1 MGLDPWQLA
10 FVTAAAVALLIG
22 VNRFGPLGLLYAA
35 PIYLGF
41 GVTALTS
48 IHGVST
54 PKMAGLWLMKQVR
67 HATGATKDIYRPE
80 RTQLAGTL
88 NLPGTRASIQLWDV
102 DAGRECV
109 QPARPV
115 RVGDRRA
122 GGAGVPDARHRRTVR
137 PRRAVRPGPRPVHAT
152 PGHQARHPAGA
163 HPADHD
169 PRRARALRHRPTGTA
184 PGCRLPRRPQLST
197 T

>member
-1 MGLDPWQLA
+1 MTVTPDYARTVRLPRRSRQGVVMGLDPWQVAFLA
-10 FVTAAAVALLIG
+10 AAAVAVLIG
-22 VNRFGPLGLLYAA
+22 VNRFGPLGLLYTA

-67 HATGATKDIYRPE
+67 HATGATTNVYRPE

-102 DAGRECV
+102 DGVAAVYNPHDRSVSVIAELEV
-109 QPARPV
+109 Q
-115 RVGDRRA
+115 GF
-122 GGAGVPDARHRRTVR
+122 
-137 PRRAVRPGPRPVHAT
+137 
-152 PGHQARHPAGA
+152 
-163 HPADHD
+163 
-169 PRRARALRHRPTGTA
+169 L
-184 PGCRLPRRPQLST
+184 
-197 T
+197 